1 MQYKNYTLLALSLC
15 LSLVGVAQ
23 AQPVNTSAQPDTNAR
38 FLQPEKKTSSMLGN
52 KSTSP
57 EPQLIQPRPVFQQSQ
72 PAANATKA
80 NNTVSTYIAPEKT
93 WQIIRGTDLRAQL
106 DNWSTAAGWSLVWD
120 SEYSYLIQANAT
132 FKGDY
137 ISAVKQLFTALGDDV
152 NPNLY
157 PELYQGNFVLKVSN
171 QAR

>member
-23 AQPVNTSAQPDTNAR
+23 AQPVNTSAQPDTNTR
-38 FLQPEKKTSSMLGN
+38 FLQPEKKTSSMLGKTN
-52 KSTSP
+52 MPSQ
-57 EPQLIQPRPVFQQSQ
+57 PQMIQPKPVFQQKQ
-72 PAANATKA
+72 PTPNTAKA
-80 NNTVSTYIAPEKT
+80 STYTYTAPEKT

-106 DNWSTAAGWSLVWD
+106 DSWSTAAGWSLVWD
-120 SEYSYLIQANAT
+120 SEYSYLIQANAS